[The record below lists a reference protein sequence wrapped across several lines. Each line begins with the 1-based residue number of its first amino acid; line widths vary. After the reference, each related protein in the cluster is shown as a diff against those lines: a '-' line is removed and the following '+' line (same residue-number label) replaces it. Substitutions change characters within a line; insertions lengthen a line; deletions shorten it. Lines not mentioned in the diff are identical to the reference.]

1 MSVNDYIKY
10 ITEQVMTY
18 LNKSPEEKRQEK
30 IQQKKKK
37 KGKVKLTN
45 QWLGVLPMAF
55 KLFIKKD

>member
-10 ITEQVMTY
+10 ITEQVMTH

-37 KGKVKLTN
+37 KEKRKLTN
-45 QWLGVLPMAF
+45 HWFGVLPMAF